1 MEIKIFGR
9 TELEQFISNNPK
21 QYDVIYYT
29 HSESPEIDLIKNNAM
44 ESLHMPVDDID
55 HYQLKLHVPPTALSV
70 QKFLDFGKDRKKLVC
85 ACAAGI
91 SRSSSTAY
99 LIAAREFGPEGGLNV
114 LQKAH
119 HFPNRLNVYIGAV
132 LLKNPDVW
140 TRFVEWMRNW
150 NGYDPSMDWRWPT
163 SQLISKMEF
172 DKLQKG
178 SSV

>member
-9 TELEQFISNNPK
+9 TDLEQFVFKNPK

-29 HSESPEIDLIKNNAM
+29 HSESPEIDLIKNNAI

-55 HYQLKLHVPPTALSV
+55 HYQLKLYVAPTAESV
-70 QKFLDFGKDRKKLVC
+70 QKCLDFGKGRKKLVV

-99 LIAAREFGPEGGLNV
+99 LIAARELGAEGGLRV

-119 HFPNRLNVYIGAV
+119 HFPNRLNVYIGASI
-132 LLKNPDVW
+132 LGNTDIW
-140 TRFVEWMRNW
+140 TKYVEWMRNW
-150 NGYDPSMDWRWPT
+150 NGYDPSMGWQWPT
-163 SQLISKMEF
+163 KSMISEMGF
-172 DKLQKG
+172 DKLKK
-178 SSV
+178 

>member
-9 TELEQFISNNPK
+9 TELEQFVSKNPK

-29 HSESPEIDLIKNNAM
+29 HSESPEIDLIRHHAI

-55 HYQLKLHVPPTALSV
+55 HYEYKMHVAPSALTV
-70 QKFLDFGKDRKKLVC
+70 KRFLDFAKGRKKLVV

-99 LIAAREFGPEGGLNV
+99 LIAAREYGADGGLAV

-119 HFPNRLNVYIGAV
+119 HFPNRLNVYIGTI
-132 LLKNPDVW
+132 LLENPDIW
-140 TRFVEWMRNW
+140 TKYVEWMRAW
-150 NGYDPSMDWRWPT
+150 NGHDPSMGWGWPT
-163 SQLISKMEF
+163 KSMIDKMGF
-172 DKLQKG
+172 DKLQK
-178 SSV
+178 